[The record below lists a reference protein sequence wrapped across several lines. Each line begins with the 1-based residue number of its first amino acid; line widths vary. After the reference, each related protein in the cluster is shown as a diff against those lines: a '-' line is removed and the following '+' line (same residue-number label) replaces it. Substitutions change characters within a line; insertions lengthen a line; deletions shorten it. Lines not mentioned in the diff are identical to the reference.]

1 MTKNNLT
8 IDGNDN
14 IIAKFKSENFDE
26 EGLKFS
32 KLLPVPVELN
42 DELYIQ
48 TWKIENWGTRN
59 ELDKKGFEYLREEDN
74 TFSFETFM
82 YPPLLWVTK
91 AAEKYPKIS
100 FILTFSQSVH
110 NFSGFVTYKKGKC
123 IAQKIGKDGDHY
135 GRKHCE
141 YCDKYINYNKAKEE
155 YDNNYEICVE
165 CRDKELKK
173 ITDFVREKRE
183 REILEMRKKVARMR
197 IGRNAI
203 MDNYIMRKIFINRLY
218 EPAPQLSFP
227 SQLVL
232 SVEELI
238 ELHDNLKKK
247 REENYK
253 LINNTY
259 WELVD

>member
-1 MTKNNLT
+1 MEKERLKLIVKNLELLVDSLKAEVYSDT
-8 IDGNDN
+8 DAYID
-14 IIAKFKSENFDE
+14 KRENFDE

-32 KLLPVPVELN
+32 KLLPVPLELD

-135 GRKHCE
+135 GRKNCE
-141 YCDKYINYNKAKEE
+141 YCDKYINYDKAKEE
-155 YDNNYEICVE
+155 CGFMPRILGRENAKQKCV
-165 CRDKELKK
+165 CRLN
-173 ITDFVREKRE
+173 V
-183 REILEMRKKVARMR
+183 
-197 IGRNAI
+197 GC
-203 MDNYIMRKIFINRLY
+203 
-218 EPAPQLSFP
+218 
-227 SQLVL
+227 
-232 SVEELI
+232 
-238 ELHDNLKKK
+238 
-247 REENYK
+247 
-253 LINNTY
+253 
-259 WELVD
+259 